1 MKNEN
6 LCLQPSKSLQEAI
19 SSNDWAFNYT
29 TKAGRTTVALR
40 IPGIE
45 FVVQNMSGQKASA
58 NREKFLLLIE
68 DWKRQ
73 QASVLGKRAAPT
85 SSSAATP
92 KVARIEGGGG
102 VANALVLRSI
112 KTMSAVSGAVT
123 VLNTKMDAGFDRV
136 EGSVLAMTSKV
147 DVVKDRVKQGT
158 TEVRKLAAS
167 VDANHRQQLD
177 VKDAQIK
184 KLQEDNKILQAANER
199 QRAQLAKM
207 NKERDELL
215 KAPPSSDPKLLA
227 LSAKVDGVARTLEDA
242 HKVAYN
248 SREKMS
254 TLGKDVQKLQ
264 ADTSSQAKTMGEI
277 KALLAVIVHA
287 IQSP

>member
-1 MKNEN
+1 
-6 LCLQPSKSLQEAI
+6 
-19 SSNDWAFNYT
+19 
-29 TKAGRTTVALR
+29 
-40 IPGIE
+40 
-45 FVVQNMSGQKASA
+45 
-58 NREKFLLLIE
+58 
-68 DWKRQ
+68 
-73 QASVLGKRAAPT
+73 
-85 SSSAATP
+85 
-92 KVARIEGGGG
+92 
-102 VANALVLRSI
+102 
-112 KTMSAVSGAVT
+112 
-123 VLNTKMDAGFDRV
+123 
-136 EGSVLAMTSKV
+136 
-147 DVVKDRVKQGT
+147 VKDRVKEGT

-167 VDANHRQQLD
+167 VDANHRQQLQA
-177 VKDAQIK
+177 KDDQIK
-184 KLQEDNKILQAANER
+184 KLQEANER

-227 LSAKVDGVARTLEDA
+227 LSEKVDGLSRTLEDA

-264 ADTSSQAKTMGEI
+264 ADYSSHSKTMGEI

>member
-1 MKNEN
+1 M
-6 LCLQPSKSLQEAI
+6 
-19 SSNDWAFNYT
+19 T
-29 TKAGRTTVALR
+29 
-40 IPGIE
+40 
-45 FVVQNMSGQKASA
+45 GQKAGA

-68 DWKRQ
+68 DWKKQ
-73 QASVLGKRAAPT
+73 QASVLGKRAAPAAA
-85 SSSAATP
+85 SSAAATP
-92 KVARIEGGGG
+92 KVARIEGGGA

-123 VLNTKMDAGFDRV
+123 VLNTNMDAGFDRV

-227 LSAKVDGVARTLEDA
+227 LSAKVDGLSRTLEDA

-264 ADTSSQAKTMGEI
+264 ADYSSQSKTMGEIKADYSSHSKTMGEI